1 MTPFKKYLPEDLTV
15 VNIIKFLLPNLK
27 IYIKRNIKNNV
38 TNAHPACRQTTQRL
52 PELGVGG

>member
-27 IYIKRNIKNNV
+27 IYIKRNIKLMKKNKVV
-38 TNAHPACRQTTQRL
+38 TDKIT
-52 PELGVGG
+52 